1 MFLGYKSVE
10 EYKRS
15 HVEKV
20 TIDEIVELKQ
30 VNKKARRCSNCKT
43 LVKYDSEGNKAWFYI
58 VDPHPDAMEFMVYHA
73 MEFCTKDCV
82 FEYFTSEFNMSFD
95 KYLEDFNAKLDK
107 HHSEI
112 IGLIE
117 ESLL

>member
-10 EYKRS
+10 EYKRD

-30 VNKKARRCSNCKT
+30 VNKRARRCKNCST

-58 VDPHPDAMEFMVYHA
+58 VDPHPDAMEFMEYHA
-73 MEFCTKDCV
+73 MEFCTKECV
-82 FEYFTSEFNMSFD
+82 VEYFTSEFNKPFD
-95 KYLEDFNAKLDK
+95 IFMEEFNEKLGK
-107 HHSEI
+107 HHDEVI
-112 IGLIE
+112 QLIE
-117 ESLL
+117 KSL